1 MGKLEGYRTYITA
14 GLLVVATGLHSLGWI
29 DDKTFASIMG
39 VLGAGGL
46 TFLRAAIPP
55 K

>member
-1 MGKLEGYRTYITA
+1 MGQLQGYRTYITA

-29 DDKTFASIMG
+29 DDETYKNICV
-39 VLGAGGL
+39 VLGAGGIA
-46 TFLRAAIPP
+46 FLRAAVPP